1 VFILDVLPLRQQ
13 PNLSDAQKAAIQ
25 AYQAA
30 AQIYGQKAVLGA
42 DSSETRTSITA
53 LHQAQAA
60 LLKLFPDVTIE

>member
-1 VFILDVLPLRQQ
+1 
-13 PNLSDAQKAAIQ
+13 LSDAQKAAIQ

-30 AQIYGQKAVLGA
+30 AQTYGQKAVLGA
-42 DSSETRTSITA
+42 DSPETRTSITA